1 VCLHSGSASLIG
13 VSLQNRVS
21 PRGEIVAAS
30 ERGTLMGNRGVL
42 HDPAQ
47 RIIRPWQL
55 IRWIACVT
63 EFRGRRRPLM
73 APGRW
78 TELFFLD
85 EATAFAAGH
94 RPCAHCRHADYQ
106 RFRRA
111 WSAGRGLE
119 PASAAAI
126 DRVLHEERLIGRREQ
141 RTHVARRCALPD
153 GAMVSLDGEA
163 HLVRGDALLPWSF
176 AGYGAPRAGP
186 LPARVEVL
194 TPRSTVEALRGGYVA
209 DLHSSAARGQDSG
222 SG

>member
-1 VCLHSGSASLIG
+1 VA
-13 VSLQNRVS
+13 LQNRVT
-21 PRGEIVAAS
+21 PRGEIVSAS

-55 IRWIACVT
+55 IRWISCVT

-94 RPCAHCRHADYQ
+94 RPCAHCRHVDYQ

-111 WSAGRGLE
+111 WSAARGLE
-119 PASAAAI
+119 PAAAEAI
-126 DRVLHEERLIGRREQ
+126 DRVLHEERLSGRLEQ
-141 RTHVARRCALPD
+141 RTHVERRDALPD

-163 HLVRGDALLPWSF
+163 YLVRADALLPWSF
-176 AGYGAPRAGP
+176 AGYGTPRAGP

-194 TPRSTVEALRGGYVA
+194 TPRSTVEALRRGYVA
-209 DLHSSAARGQDSG
+209 GVHPTASIQA
-222 SG
+222 

>member
-1 VCLHSGSASLIG
+1 MP
-13 VSLQNRVS
+13 LQNRVT
-21 PRGEIVAAS
+21 PRGQIVCAS
-30 ERGTLMGNRGVL
+30 ERGALMGNRGVL
-42 HDPAQ
+42 HGPTQ

-55 IRWIACVT
+55 IRWISCVT

-111 WSAGRGLE
+111 WSAARGLE
-119 PASAAAI
+119 PASAEAI

-141 RTHVARRCALPD
+141 RTHVEPRVDLPD
-153 GAMVSLDGEA
+153 GAIVSLDGEA
-163 HLVRGDALLPWSF
+163 YLVRADALLPWSF
-176 AGYGAPRAGP
+176 GGYGVPRAGP
-186 LPARVEVL
+186 LPASVEVL
-194 TPRSTVEALRGGYVA
+194 TPRSALDALRGGYVA
-209 DLHSSAARGQDSG
+209 GLHPSAVSSQPEAQA
-222 SG
+222 

>member
-1 VCLHSGSASLIG
+1 
-13 VSLQNRVS
+13 VSLQNRVT
-21 PRGEIVAAS
+21 PRGEIVSAS

-42 HDPAQ
+42 HDPTG

-55 IRWIACVT
+55 IRWISCVT

-111 WSAGRGLE
+111 WSAARARE
-119 PASAAAI
+119 PASAEAI
-126 DRVLHEERLIGRREQ
+126 DRVLHEERLIGRRAQ
-141 RTHVARRCALPD
+141 RTHVERRGALPD
-153 GAMVSLDGEA
+153 GAIVSVDGEP

-176 AGYGAPRAGP
+176 GGYGAPRAGR

-194 TPRSTVEALRGGYVA
+194 TPRSAVDALRGGYVA
-209 DLHSSAARGQDSG
+209 GLHESATSSLAQARA
-222 SG
+222 

>member
-1 VCLHSGSASLIG
+1 VID
-13 VSLQNRVS
+13 VSLQNRVT
-21 PRGEIVAAS
+21 PRGTIVAAS

-42 HDPAQ
+42 HDSAQ

-55 IRWIACVT
+55 IRWISCVT

-111 WSAGRGLE
+111 WSAARGLE
-119 PASAAAI
+119 PASAEAI

-141 RTHVARRCALPD
+141 RTHVERRDALPD
-153 GAMVSLDGEA
+153 GAMVSVDGEA
-163 HLVRGDALLPWSF
+163 YLVRGDALLPWSF
-176 AGYGAPRAGP
+176 TGYGAPRAGP
-186 LPARVEVL
+186 LPVQVEVL
-194 TPRSTVEALRGGYVA
+194 TPPSAIEALRRGYVA
-209 DLHSSAARGQDSG
+209 GVHRTASI
-222 SG
+222 